1 MTGPAPSL
9 ASQIDAI
16 TAFLAALSTPGIAG
30 KWEGGERGRDG
41 VITMPWFDYSE
52 EALAF
57 KRACYANGWVDF
69 TFNWTQ
75 WGTEAKRHMDDA
87 DALATIDVDTARRLI
102 TAHLRADR
110 FNEGHLASVIE
121 SGHIA
126 AILRRLAAIRAA
138 LD

>member
-1 MTGPAPSL
+1 M
-9 ASQIDAI
+9 
-16 TAFLAALSTPGIAG
+16 AG
-30 KWEGGERGRDG
+30 TWQSGEKDPDG
-41 VITMPWFDYSE
+41 VVTMPWFDYSD

-69 TFNWTQ
+69 TFNWTE
-75 WGTEAKRHMDDA
+75 WGTDARRYMDDA
-87 DALATIDVDTARRLI
+87 GAIATIDVDTARRLI

-126 AILRRLAAIRAA
+126 AILRRLAAIRTA